1 MRILLACQQSP
12 HRYPIPAYGFWRT
25 YLVEGLREAGHE
37 VVEVPGADWAR
48 GLVRLERA
56 DHDRWLD
63 EQWSRTVDTA
73 RSVGGIDL
81 FLGYLY
87 PAQIDAAA
95 VRLLRAGGVP
105 TVNFFC
111 DNLREFRR
119 LPVEFEPFDLH
130 WVPELG
136 AVPMYAKRGWSA
148 LFAPMPCWVP
158 PARRVVRS
166 ESSPGLCFI
175 GSRDPLRSALME
187 YVARS
192 GLPLTLCGTGWSR
205 AAAEAGAPQA
215 RPTWRA
221 RLEDWMD
228 FTRRQGPGMAL
239 GRLAARGRRNAGL
252 DIDFDFSQWVAPSP
266 DDDGY
271 ARWIA
276 ESAVA
281 LGVNRCPLP
290 AALGPRSV
298 VYSRLRDIEA
308 PMLGACYLTEWAP
321 ELESLYELGQ
331 EIEVYRDETELV
343 EKASELLSDL
353 GRRLALRHAALKRVH
368 ADHGVGSTVRR
379 IARHFGL
386 PD

>member
-1 MRILLACQQSP
+1 MRVLLACQQSP
-12 HRYPIPAYGFWRT
+12 HRYPVPAYGFWRT

-48 GLVRLERA
+48 GLMRLDRAERE
-56 DHDRWLD
+56 RWLD
-63 EQWSRTVDTA
+63 EQWSRTVETA
-73 RSVGGIDL
+73 RSVGGVDL

-87 PAQIDAAA
+87 PAQIDEAA
-95 VRLLRAGGVP
+95 VRLLRERGAR

-136 AVPMYAKRGWSA
+136 ALPMYAKRGWST

-158 PARRVVRS
+158 PARRVVRP
-166 ESSPGLCFI
+166 ETSPGLCFI

-187 YVARS
+187 HVARA
-192 GLPLTLCGTGWSR
+192 GLPLTLCGAGWAR
-205 AAAEAGAPQA
+205 AVAGPGAPQPG
-215 RPTWRA
+215 PTWRA
-221 RLEDWMD
+221 RFEDWMD
-228 FTRRQGPGMAL
+228 FTRRQGLGMAL
-239 GRLAARGRRNAGL
+239 GRLIASAARTTGMDNG
-252 DIDFDFSQWVAPSP
+252 FDFSPWAAPSP

-298 VYSRLRDIEA
+298 VYSRLRDLEA

-321 ELESLYELGQ
+321 ELESLYEVGKQ
-331 EIEVYRDETELV
+331 IEVYRDETELV
-343 EKASELLSDL
+343 EKATELLSNPA
-353 GRRLALRHAALKRVH
+353 RRLELRHAALKRAH
-368 ADHGVGSTVRR
+368 ADHGVGSTMKRV
-379 IARHFGL
+379 ARHLGL
-386 PD
+386 AE